1 VTGKAREFEIMS
13 YICAMPDRR
22 SLGAAIGAVLL
33 CVGLGA
39 AAPDGAGYETVL
51 GPTPVNNVTK
61 GLLTGQGAATAALNG
76 NRLSVTGAFSG
87 LSSSAVDAHLMMG
100 SGIGIAGVPILALT
114 VSPAASGTLTGTFT
128 LSSEQLAALRN
139 GRLYIQVNSQ
149 SAPAPGGNL
158 WGWLLPEHA
167 KAGQD
172 EPQMGYWFLPQGDGL
187 KAPSK
192 GPQY

>member
-1 VTGKAREFEIMS
+1 MS
-13 YICAMPDRR
+13 HICGTPDRR
-22 SLGAAIGAVLL
+22 RLGATIGAMLL

-61 GLLTGQGAATAALNG
+61 GLVIGQGAATATLNG

-87 LSSSAVDAHLMMG
+87 LASSAIDAHLMMG

-114 VSPAASGTLTGTFT
+114 VSPAASGTLAGTFT
-128 LSSEQLAALRN
+128 LSSEQLEALRN

-158 WGWLLPEHA
+158 WGWLLPEHT